1 MFVSNDEL
9 GAKER
14 ELAARLMQW
23 VSSDLEQ
30 AIVAV
35 SAARAFDQEMFS
47 RLGADLGFPAGAEAF
62 RQVTSFSFVSPRGE
76 RWAIHLLLRRA
87 LRRVAPDVVARAHR
101 ALADYYRTVPHADAF
116 SARLERIYHEA
127 RLDPAAGVR
136 MWRDEMRAALD
147 QSRYD
152 RCRPLIT
159 LMPDIE
165 VPSEPDAEAMAYLAA
180 GAEIALGDHGEAQ
193 RLLDSLPAEAP
204 YALLLRANLAFARS
218 DFAAAQSLSEQ
229 ALAKAGPGPARLPFL
244 FRAAELCLFL
254 GRFEEGRRWCE
265 EGLAIVGDDGDA
277 NESARW
283 HALLARLNFFGGDIE
298 TAKSELAQAQ
308 RALDTLPEES
318 WDKSVEAVIR
328 VNEAV
333 VAEAEISATTCSSPR
348 SCGVRPRHR
357 SWPGTWMRPSAW
369 PRPPSRASSG
379 AVSLT
384 TLLTA
389 SSPSPEC
396 GRRAVIALE
405 G

>member
-35 SAARAFDQEMFS
+35 SAARAFDQELFS